1 MTFRYAGSLSSSERL
16 DHEASVRPAKHS
28 FLPVG
33 PSSHKVRWQGRV
45 KVRVS
50 FQTMAPYGAQADLE
64 NRSDRRACFRS
75 SMKPG
80 SRAPGTGTLW
90 EPGLQ
95 DVSAVVSADESKGV
109 R

>member
-1 MTFRYAGSLSSSERL
+1 MQAGPHIIQRMALL
-16 DHEASVRPAKHS
+16 EAQVD
-28 FLPVG
+28 V
-33 PSSHKVRWQGRV
+33 
-45 KVRVS
+45 
-50 FQTMAPYGAQADLE
+50 E
-64 NRSDRRACFRS
+64 NRCDRRACFRS

-95 DVSAVVSADESKGV
+95 DVSAVVSADGSKGV